1 MSVGQRIKKMRTDAD
16 LTQTELAEECNISK
30 QLLYKYEND
39 IITNIPTDKIET
51 LAENLNTTPEYLM
64 GWTDDPYDWDRDPD
78 ARAASV
84 PLSYVEGCGGNLQ
97 QAWKVMQAVERE
109 NGILSKNHNS
119 EERASQIDPDIRRI
133 ERARSRMPEAKKQQM
148 MKILE
153 ASMAEYFSDDFVD
166 EDNDE

>member
-1 MSVGQRIKKMRTDAD
+1 
-16 LTQTELAEECNISK
+16 
-30 QLLYKYEND
+30 
-39 IITNIPTDKIET
+39 
-51 LAENLNTTPEYLM
+51 
-64 GWTDDPYDWDRDPD
+64 
-78 ARAASV
+78 
-84 PLSYVEGCGGNLQ
+84 
-97 QAWKVMQAVERE
+97 MQAVERE